1 MKEKLHA
8 ILHYVSEAKTSLKEI
23 DAFNAFDRSAT
34 KDTVLYYLNN
44 AITDVEAAIK
54 EDEEEPTE
62 RFEVRKKLVQILGLP
77 STKDECHRFEEAF
90 DWVMDGKKVD
100 RDGKLFCLEYA
111 RKHESPNSASVLEK
125 AKSIFN
131 VLL

>member
-1 MKEKLHA
+1 MKEKLQA

>member
-1 MKEKLHA
+1 MKEKLQA

-23 DAFNAFDRSAT
+23 DVFNVFDRLST

-44 AITDVEAAIK
+44 AITDIEAAIK
-54 EDEEEPTE
+54 EDEEEPAE
-62 RFEVRKKLVQILGLP
+62 RFEVRKQLVQISGLP

-90 DWVMDGKKVD
+90 DWVMNGKKVD
-100 RDGKLFCLEYA
+100 RGGKLFCLEYA

>member
-23 DAFNAFDRSAT
+23 DVFNVFDRLST

-44 AITDVEAAIK
+44 AITDIEAAIK
-54 EDEEEPTE
+54 EDEEEHTE
-62 RFEVRKKLVQILGLP
+62 RFEVRKQLVQISGLP

-90 DWVMDGKKVD
+90 DWVMNGKKVD
-100 RDGKLFCLEYA
+100 RGGKLFCLEYA

-131 VLL
+131 FLL

>member
-1 MKEKLHA
+1 MKEKLQA

-23 DAFNAFDRSAT
+23 DVFNAFDRSAT

-44 AITDVEAAIK
+44 ATTDIEAAIK

-62 RFEVRKKLVQILGLP
+62 RFEVRKQLLEIFGIPTSEDLKNN
-77 STKDECHRFEEAF
+77 FEKVF

>member
-44 AITDVEAAIK
+44 AITDIEAAIK

-62 RFEVRKKLVQILGLP
+62 RFEVRKQLVQTLGLP
-77 STKDECHRFEEAF
+77 SFEFEETF

-125 AKSIFN
+125 TKSIFN

>member
-1 MKEKLHA
+1 MKEKLQTILDCIQQAKNHLEILDESKDNNSTFIKTGTLDLLKYA
-8 ILHYVSEAKTSLKEI
+8 IKE
-23 DAFNAFDRSAT
+23 T
-34 KDTVLYYLNN
+34 ET
-44 AITDVEAAIK
+44 AIK

-90 DWVMDGKKVD
+90 DWVMNGKKVD
-100 RDGKLFCLEYA
+100 RGGKLFCLEYA
-111 RKHESPNSASVLEK
+111 RKHERRDYASALSM
-125 AKSIFN
+125 AKCIFD

>member
-1 MKEKLHA
+1 MKEKLQA

-44 AITDVEAAIK
+44 AITDIEAATK

>member
-23 DAFNAFDRSAT
+23 DVFNAFDRSAT

-44 AITDVEAAIK
+44 AITDIEAAIK

-62 RFEVRKKLVQILGLP
+62 RFEVRKQLVQISGLP

-90 DWVMDGKKVD
+90 DWVMNGKKVD
-100 RDGKLFCLEYA
+100 RGGKLFCLEYA

>member
-44 AITDVEAAIK
+44 AITDIEAAIK

>member
-1 MKEKLHA
+1 MKEKLQTILDSIQQAKNHLEILDESKDNNSTFIKTGTLDLLKYA
-8 ILHYVSEAKTSLKEI
+8 IKE
-23 DAFNAFDRSAT
+23 T
-34 KDTVLYYLNN
+34 
-44 AITDVEAAIK
+44 EAAIK

>member
-23 DAFNAFDRSAT
+23 DVFNAFDRSAT

-44 AITDVEAAIK
+44 AITDIEAAIK

-131 VLL
+131 ALL

>member
-44 AITDVEAAIK
+44 AITDIEAAIK

-62 RFEVRKKLVQILGLP
+62 RFEVRKQLVQTLGLP
-77 STKDECHRFEEAF
+77 SFEFEETF

>member
-44 AITDVEAAIK
+44 AITDIEAAIK

-125 AKSIFN
+125 AKSVFN

>member
-44 AITDVEAAIK
+44 AITDIEAAIK

-62 RFEVRKKLVQILGLP
+62 RFEVRKQLVQTLGFP
-77 STKDECHRFEEAF
+77 SFEFEETF

>member
-1 MKEKLHA
+1 MKEKLQA

-44 AITDVEAAIK
+44 AITDIEAAIK

-77 STKDECHRFEEAF
+77 STKDESHRFEEAF

-111 RKHESPNSASVLEK
+111 RNHESPNSASVLEK

>member
-23 DAFNAFDRSAT
+23 DVFNAFGRLST

-44 AITDVEAAIK
+44 AITDIEAAIK

-62 RFEVRKKLVQILGLP
+62 RFEVRKQLVQISGLP

-90 DWVMDGKKVD
+90 DWVMNGKKVD
-100 RDGKLFCLEYA
+100 RGGKLFCLEYA

>member
-1 MKEKLHA
+1 MKEKLQA

-44 AITDVEAAIK
+44 AITDIVAAIK

>member
-1 MKEKLHA
+1 MKEKLQA

-44 AITDVEAAIK
+44 AITDIEAAIK

>member
-1 MKEKLHA
+1 MKEKLQA

-44 AITDVEAAIK
+44 AITDIEAAIK

-90 DWVMDGKKVD
+90 DWVMNGKKVD
-100 RDGKLFCLEYA
+100 RGGKLFCLEYA
-111 RKHESPNSASVLEK
+111 RKHERRDYASALSM
-125 AKSIFN
+125 AKCIFD

>member
-44 AITDVEAAIK
+44 AITDIEAAIK

-62 RFEVRKKLVQILGLP
+62 RFEVRKQLVQISGLP

-90 DWVMDGKKVD
+90 DWVMNGKKVD
-100 RDGKLFCLEYA
+100 RGGKLFCLEYA

>member
-23 DAFNAFDRSAT
+23 DVFNAFDRSAT

-44 AITDVEAAIK
+44 AITDIEAAIK